1 MSNFTFP
8 VVDIVKTGI
17 NIKYLREQAGMS
29 VKDLQNI
36 MGFTTPQAIYKWQWG
51 QALPELQ
58 NLLLM
63 SALFD
68 VKVEDIIVL
77 AC

>member
-51 QALPELQ
+51 QTLPELQ

>member
-1 MSNFTFP
+1 MNNFTFP

>member
-63 SALFD
+63 SALFE